1 MAEVKHGNNKFY
13 VGDSEAQPDA
23 EMTYVPT
30 GEDKIIIDHTG
41 VGESMQGQGVGKQLV
56 EAGVNW
62 ARENNVKILATCP
75 FAKKVLEETPEYHD
89 VLIKHQTEGCLK
101 SLS

>member
-1 MAEVKHGNNKFY
+1 
-13 VGDSEAQPDA
+13 
-23 EMTYVPT
+23 
-30 GEDKIIIDHTG
+30 
-41 VGESMQGQGVGKQLV
+41 MQGQGVGKQLV

-89 VLIKHQTEGCLK
+89 VLIKH
-101 SLS
+101 

>member
-41 VGESMQGQGVGKQLV
+41 VG
-56 EAGVNW
+56 
-62 ARENNVKILATCP
+62 
-75 FAKKVLEETPEYHD
+75 
-89 VLIKHQTEGCLK
+89 
-101 SLS
+101 